1 MIYNVGWANLKPQQL
16 KYSHKLGNKAAQLL
30 ESGESLS
37 ATARALHISRASL
50 RNWRERNPALNAAFA
65 VFVADKVK
73 AEKKHE
79 HVRHFKKVASGIVEA
94 ARGGASDPVQMALK
108 ADQKASEPKQESK
121 PISREEA
128 QRRRAIEFFNSDWAP
143 LIEAQEAQA
152 QEERDA
158 QERDR
163 RSGFWCG

>member
-1 MIYNVGWANLKPQQL
+1 MMYNAGWANLKPQKS
-16 KYSHKLGNKAAQLL
+16 KYTPKLAVEAAKRL
-30 ESGESLS
+30 EAGESLS

-94 ARGGASDPVQMALK
+94 AREGASDPVQMALK
-108 ADQKASEPKQESK
+108 ADQKASEPEQEAK

-128 QRRRAIEFFNSDWAP
+128 QRRRAIEFLNSDWAP